1 MVLALFRETQ
11 IGALQN
17 FLEQNRT
24 FCYVGVAFPL
34 TESRRCGSAVK
45 RGRGTLQR
53 NFERIPK

>member
-24 FCYVGVAFPL
+24 FCYGHETVIL
-34 TESRRCGSAVK
+34 LLMRNQLYNM
-45 RGRGTLQR
+45 TLY
-53 NFERIPK
+53 EVVL